1 MQFIGRQLITWS
13 LTFVTLGATII
24 ATQDA
29 RAAETNEYKDDQEE
43 EDNSTQVD
51 QNAVQKSQPRGRGE
65 ERKNNNRDSTN
76 PNESTPVANSRQVR
90 RFHAVLDELL
100 AEFGYDV
107 KAGQI
112 KGLSNVAVRK
122 VKVSSAIPR
131 TYEEYIETLIVERIR
146 ENSQV
151 RILDCIPCKTRTS
164 TLIDGKLM
172 ITSPATNMAKL
183 ESAAT
188 TMGIEN
194 FMDVILVYHTSH
206 MVLAV
211 NVFNSQ
217 SKEMV
222 WARSYNSET
231 LKTRFQKLAV
241 DYSQVEPKRLSEEYT
256 PEYRL
261 MVGLG
266 GASVPNLSGRPAD
279 SAMLNLQIRSTEKFN
294 NRHNEVGLMLSV
306 LQAASSVVSSAPA
319 ESSSTT
325 TNSTTTSTT
334 TSSSTPVPKAF
345 KTAVGLYAHFSYL
358 FVGQV
363 ESYNEMR
370 TGIGLD
376 LGTLIASGYLAPAAR
391 GGFDFFLGRRFSM
404 SFYGHYIGPASVN
417 ISGSTAKAKGGGG
430 GDVIFSLNY

>member
-1 MQFIGRQLITWS
+1 MRLLGRQFTIRS
-13 LTFVTLGATII
+13 LTCIALVTTTFAAI
-24 ATQDA
+24 DA
-29 RAAETNEYKDDQEE
+29 RAAETDEYKDEQEE

-51 QNAVQKSQPRGRGE
+51 QNSVQKSQPRGRSE
-65 ERKNNNRDSTN
+65 DKKNSSRESAKTRD
-76 PNESTPVANSRQVR
+76 STPVANSRQVR

-112 KGLSNVAVRK
+112 KGLSNIAVRK

-164 TLIDGKLM
+164 SLIDGKLM

-183 ESAAT
+183 DSAAT

-294 NRHNEVGLMLSV
+294 NRHNEVGLMFSF

-319 ESSSTT
+319 ESGSTSTSSTTSSTT
-325 TNSTTTSTT
+325 TT
-334 TSSSTPVPKAF
+334 SSTPVPKAF

-370 TGIGLD
+370 TGVGLD

-417 ISGSTAKAKGGGG
+417 VSGSAAKVKGGGG

>member
-1 MQFIGRQLITWS
+1 MQLIGRQLMTWS
-13 LTFVTLGATII
+13 LTFITLSAANI
-24 ATQDA
+24 ALNDA
-29 RAAETNEYKDDQEE
+29 QAADADEAREE
-43 EDNSTQVD
+43 EEELDNSTQAD
-51 QNAVQKSQPRGRGE
+51 QNSVQKSQPRSPGE
-65 ERKNNNRDSTN
+65 ERKNHNRDSTH
-76 PNESTPVANSRQVR
+76 PKESTPVANSRQVR

-107 KAGQI
+107 KSGQI

-231 LKTRFQKLAV
+231 LKTRFQKQAV
-241 DYSQVEPKRLSEEYT
+241 DYSQVEPKRLTEEYT

-266 GASVPNLSGRPAD
+266 GASVPNLSGKPAD
-279 SAMLNLQIRSTEKFN
+279 SAMINLQIRSTEKFN

-306 LQAASSVVSSAPA
+306 LQSTSSVVSSAPA
-319 ESSSTT
+319 EGNSTSA
-325 TNSTTTSTT
+325 TNSTTT
-334 TSSSTPVPKAF
+334 TSGPPVPKAF
-345 KTAVGLYAHFSYL
+345 QTAIGLYAHFSYL
-358 FVGQV
+358 FLGQV

-376 LGTLIASGYLAPAAR
+376 LGTIIASGYLAPAAR

-404 SFYGHYIGPASVN
+404 SFYGHYIGRASVN
-417 ISGSTAKAKGGGG
+417 INGSAVKVKGGSG